1 MSPNATPSLLEI
13 EQAVEIKAREWQRQ
27 QLQKRLQQAADQ
39 QGAICPHSGQPLQA
53 ALDFRADND
62 FVGGDDSGKK
72 DFPRARRHQKVK
84 ANREGNED

>member
-1 MSPNATPSLLEI
+1 LL
-13 EQAVEIKAREWQRQ
+13 Q
-27 QLQKRLQQAADQ
+27 
-39 QGAICPHSGQPLQA
+39 S